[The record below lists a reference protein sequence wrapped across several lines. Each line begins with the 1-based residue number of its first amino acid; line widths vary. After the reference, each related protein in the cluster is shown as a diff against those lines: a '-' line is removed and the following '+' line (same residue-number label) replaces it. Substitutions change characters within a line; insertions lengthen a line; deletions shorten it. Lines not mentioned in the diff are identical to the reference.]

1 VEVILRPMLMV
12 SGFAVAL
19 AGALAATPAVGA
31 DERPPPIKRSITVSV
46 PAQGMAAVPMSFTVS
61 ATPAKRLAEVTA
73 VIQVRSRQGFT
84 TVRPAKLDNRG
95 KATGTI
101 VSNRAGIKEYRAA
114 LLSAKGRVVA
124 ASTPV
129 TVTWAPLRHSVA
141 LDCAASSAPVG
152 VDIPCTITVTPAVRL
167 DRMIASLEVMGRTA
181 WVPLEAARVPTDG
194 TLATHVAGIDAG
206 EGIYRV
212 RILRDAR
219 TVTMSPTVSFAYSA
233 P

>member
-1 VEVILRPMLMV
+1 VILRPVLMV
-12 SGFAVAL
+12 SGFAVVL

-31 DERPPPIKRSITVSV
+31 DERPPPIQRNVTVSV
-46 PAQGMAAVPMSFTVS
+46 PSQGMTAVPMAFAVT
-61 ATPAKRLAEVTA
+61 ATPVKRLAGVTA
-73 VIQVRSRQGFT
+73 VLQVRSRQGFT
-84 TVRPAKLDNRG
+84 SVRPAKLDNRG
-95 KATGTI
+95 KATGMI
-101 VSNRAGIKEYRAA
+101 VSNRAGTKEYRAA

-129 TVTWAPLRHSVA
+129 TVTWTPLKHSVS
-141 LDCAASSAPVG
+141 LDCAATSAPVG

-181 WVPLEAARVPTDG
+181 WVPLEAARVPADG
-194 TLATHVAGIDAG
+194 TLSTHVAGIEAG
-206 EGIYRV
+206 EGTYRV

-219 TVTMSPTVSFAYSA
+219 TVTMSPTVSIAYSS

>member
-1 VEVILRPMLMV
+1 VILRPVLMV
-12 SGFAVAL
+12 SGFAVVL

-31 DERPPPIKRSITVSV
+31 DERPPPIQRTVTVSV
-46 PAQGMAAVPMSFTVS
+46 PSQGMAAVPMAFAVT
-61 ATPAKRLAEVTA
+61 ATPVKRLAEVTA
-73 VIQVRSRQGFT
+73 VLQVRSRQGFT
-84 TVRPAKLDNRG
+84 NVRPAKLDNRG

-101 VSNRAGIKEYRAA
+101 VSNRAGTKEYRAA

-129 TVTWAPLRHSVA
+129 TVTWTPLKHSVS
-141 LDCAASSAPVG
+141 LDCAAKSAPVG
-152 VDIPCTITVTPAVRL
+152 VDIPCTVSVTPAVRL

-181 WVPLEAARVPTDG
+181 WVPLEAARVPING
-194 TLATHVAGIDAG
+194 TLSTHVAGIDVG

-219 TVTMSPTVSFAYSA
+219 TVTMSPTVSIAYSA

>member
-1 VEVILRPMLMV
+1 MLMV

-19 AGALAATPAVGA
+19 AAVLAATPPVVA
-31 DERPPPIKRSITVSV
+31 DERPPPIKRSITVGV

-61 ATPAKRLAEVTA
+61 TTPAKRLADVTA
-73 VIQVRSRQGFT
+73 VLQVRSRQGFT
-84 TVRPAKLDNRG
+84 TVRPVKLDNRG
-95 KATGTI
+95 NATGTI
-101 VSNRAGIKEYRAA
+101 VSNRAGTKVYRAA

-141 LDCAASSAPVG
+141 LDCTASSAPVG
-152 VDIPCTITVTPAVRL
+152 VDIPCTVTVTPAVRL

-194 TLATHVAGIDAG
+194 TLETHVAGIDAG

-219 TVTMSPTVSFAYSA
+219 AVTMSPTVSIAYSA

>member
-1 VEVILRPMLMV
+1 MLMV

-19 AGALAATPAVGA
+19 AGALAVTPAVGA

-46 PAQGMAAVPMSFTVS
+46 PAQGMAAVPTAFAVS

-84 TVRPAKLDNRG
+84 TVRPVKLDNRG

-129 TVTWAPLRHSVA
+129 TVTWAPLKHSVA

-152 VDIPCTITVTPAVRL
+152 VDIPCTVTVTPAVRL

-194 TLATHVAGIDAG
+194 TLETHVAGIDAG

-219 TVTMSPTVSFAYSA
+219 AITISPTVSIAYSA

>member
-1 VEVILRPMLMV
+1 MLMV

-31 DERPPPIKRSITVSV
+31 DEQPPPIKRSITVSV
-46 PAQGMAAVPMSFTVS
+46 PAQGMAAVPTAFAVS

-84 TVRPAKLDNRG
+84 TVRPVKLDNRG

-129 TVTWAPLRHSVA
+129 TVTWAPLKHSVA

-152 VDIPCTITVTPAVRL
+152 VDIPCTVTVTPAVRL

-194 TLATHVAGIDAG
+194 TLETHVAGIDAG

-219 TVTMSPTVSFAYSA
+219 AITISPTVSIAYSA

>member
-31 DERPPPIKRSITVSV
+31 DEQPPPIKRSITVSV
-46 PAQGMAAVPMSFTVS
+46 PAQGMAAVPTAFAVS

-84 TVRPAKLDNRG
+84 TVRPVKLDNRG

-129 TVTWAPLRHSVA
+129 TVTWAPLKHSVA

-152 VDIPCTITVTPAVRL
+152 VDIPCTVTVTPAVRL

-194 TLATHVAGIDAG
+194 TLETHVAGIDAG

-219 TVTMSPTVSFAYSA
+219 AITISPTVSIAYSA

>member
-1 VEVILRPMLMV
+1 VILRPVLMV

-19 AGALAATPAVGA
+19 AAVLAATPPVVA

-46 PAQGMAAVPMSFTVS
+46 PSQGMAAVPMAFTVS

-73 VIQVRSRQGFT
+73 VLQVRSRQGFA
-84 TVRPAKLDNRG
+84 TVRPAKLDNSG

-101 VSNRAGIKEYRAA
+101 VSNRAGTKEYRAA
-114 LLSAKGRVVA
+114 LLSAKGRVVV

-129 TVTWAPLRHSVA
+129 TVTWAPLKHSVA

-152 VDIPCTITVTPAVRL
+152 VDIPCTVTVTPAVRL

-194 TLATHVAGIDAG
+194 TLETHVAGIDAG

-219 TVTMSPTVSFAYSA
+219 AITISPTVSIAYSA

>member
-1 VEVILRPMLMV
+1 MLMV

-19 AGALAATPAVGA
+19 AGVLAATPAVVA

-46 PAQGMAAVPMSFTVS
+46 PAQGMAAVPMAFTVS
-61 ATPAKRLAEVTA
+61 TTPAKRLAEVTA
-73 VIQVRSRQGFT
+73 VLQVRSRQGFT
-84 TVRPAKLDNRG
+84 TVRPVKLDNRG
-95 KATGTI
+95 NATGTI

-129 TVTWAPLRHSVA
+129 TVTWAPLKHSVA

-152 VDIPCTITVTPAVRL
+152 VDVPCTVTVTPAVRL
-167 DRMIASLEVMGRTA
+167 DRMIASLEVMGRTT
-181 WVPLEAARVPTDG
+181 WVPIEAARVPADG
-194 TLATHVAGIDAG
+194 TLATHVTGIDVG
-206 EGIYRV
+206 EGVYRV

-219 TVTMSPTVSFAYSA
+219 EVTMSPTVSIAYSA

>member
-1 VEVILRPMLMV
+1 VL
-12 SGFAVAL
+12 
-19 AGALAATPAVGA
+19 
-31 DERPPPIKRSITVSV
+31 
-46 PAQGMAAVPMSFTVS
+46 
-61 ATPAKRLAEVTA
+61 
-73 VIQVRSRQGFT
+73 QVRSRQGFT

-101 VSNRAGIKEYRAA
+101 VSNRAGTKEYRAA

-194 TLATHVAGIDAG
+194 TLKTHVAGINAG

-219 TVTMSPTVSFAYSA
+219 AITISPTVSIAYSA

>member
-1 VEVILRPMLMV
+1 MLMV

-19 AGALAATPAVGA
+19 AAVLAATPAVGA

-46 PAQGMAAVPMSFTVS
+46 PAQGMAAVPTAFAVS

-84 TVRPAKLDNRG
+84 TVRPVKLDNRG

-129 TVTWAPLRHSVA
+129 TVTWAPLKHSVA

-152 VDIPCTITVTPAVRL
+152 VDIPCTVTVTPAVRL

-194 TLATHVAGIDAG
+194 TLETHVAGIDAG

-219 TVTMSPTVSFAYSA
+219 AITMSPTVSIAYSA